1 MRPHWRFSVLNHAY
15 VNRRRWYSNMR
26 PPPAL
31 LRLSLVRSSTSCRLR
46 IVAAYVTAF
55 VSVFTLLYGVFRAF
69 TAIRIPWYVTAVA
82 ILLLGQFAIMMF
94 MLGLWSDYQTEQ
106 LDILVREVRSSVAR
120 LENVI
125 FRRSRD

>member
-1 MRPHWRFSVLNHAY
+1 M
-15 VNRRRWYSNMR
+15 
-26 PPPAL
+26 
-31 LRLSLVRSSTSCRLR
+31 RSSTRCRLR
-46 IVAAYVTAF
+46 VVAAYLIAF
-55 VSVFTLLYGVFRAF
+55 VSVFALLYGVFRAS

-82 ILLLGQFAIMMF
+82 VLLLGQLAIMMF

-125 FRRSRD
+125 SERLRD